1 MVAGVALTK
10 KHVIFNAEKVEKN
23 HETRATKTKNL
34 RELQKN
40 LRELQKKLARNFSFD
55 IFVDWAKSCDF
66 LRINTQ
72 ITERGISLNRF
83 QTTALLPLHAHWN
96 SWLLL
101 QVALPFLSYCKNHV
115 P

>member
-1 MVAGVALTK
+1 MRK
-10 KHVIFNAEKVEKN
+10 KLKKN

-34 RELQKN
+34 RELQK
-40 LRELQKKLARNFSFD
+40 KLARNLSFD
-55 IFVDWAKSCDF
+55 IFVDWAKSCDL

-96 SWLLL
+96 S
-101 QVALPFLSYCKNHV
+101 
-115 P
+115 